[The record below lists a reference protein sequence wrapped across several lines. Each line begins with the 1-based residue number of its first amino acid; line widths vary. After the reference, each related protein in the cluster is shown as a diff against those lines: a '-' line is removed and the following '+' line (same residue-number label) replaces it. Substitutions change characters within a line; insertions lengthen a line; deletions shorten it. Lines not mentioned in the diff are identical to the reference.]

1 MRYRKRNI
9 ACLESMWNVHF
20 ENNLNV
26 LPTLELISKTMES
39 KFSHLTCN
47 TREELQYNLNLLC
60 RRNYGILYFAFHGS
74 PGRIHLHRDRV
85 KLPELAGM
93 MNHRFANWI
102 IHFGTCSTL
111 RKPTFVRD
119 FVEQTGVSMVTGFTR
134 DVDWIESSSFELLLF
149 KAFNMFQN
157 PKIVVRH
164 LQNKYPDLVESTGF
178 KYFPEVDLENSHRNG
193 HKNGLGVDQGLK
205 RRRRR

>member
-1 MRYRKRNI
+1 MAYRKRNI
-9 ACLESMWNVHF
+9 ACLESMWNGHI
-20 ENNLNV
+20 ENKLNV

-60 RRNYGILYFAFHGS
+60 KRNYGVLYFAFHGS

-93 MNHRFANWI
+93 MNHRFTNWI

-111 RKPTFVRD
+111 RKPTAVREFVAST
-119 FVEQTGVSMVTGFTR
+119 QVSMVTGFTR

-149 KAFNMFQN
+149 KAFHTFKS
-157 PKIVVRH
+157 PRIVCRH
-164 LQNKYPDLVESTGF
+164 MQHKYPDLVESTGF
-178 KYFPEVDLENSHRNG
+178 KYFPEID
-193 HKNGLGVDQGLK
+193 
-205 RRRRR
+205 

>member
-1 MRYRKRNI
+1 
-9 ACLESMWNVHF
+9 MWNGHI
-20 ENNLNV
+20 ENKLNV

-47 TREELQYNLNLLC
+47 TREELKYNLNLLC
-60 RRNYGILYFAFHGS
+60 KRNYGVLYFAFHGS

-93 MNHRFANWI
+93 MNHRFTNWI

-111 RKPTFVRD
+111 RTPTVVRQ
-119 FVEQTGVSMVTGFTR
+119 FIETTNVSLVTGFTK

-149 KAFNMFQN
+149 KALHTFKS
-157 PKIVVRH
+157 PRIVIRH
-164 LQNKYPDLVESTGF
+164 LLHKYPDLVESTGF
-178 KYFPEVDLENSHRNG
+178 KYFPQLDLSEIRSRNIDG
-193 HKNGLGVDQGLK
+193 RNMALRGRKKK
-205 RRRRR
+205 RS